1 MKITISMSLNQR
13 LKATSRN
20 TRLLLLYIFI
30 AVLFPVFLLFTFVTV
45 SLALSPRTGSARPD
59 HVGMMLPPFPSPTA
73 TDTSTPGPSPTLTN
87 TPVPTSTPVPA
98 SPPAGDSFAQ
108 TQIRENQVQFTT
120 QFDSSA
126 IVVPGG
132 GSASAAKTYDIIVQ
146 LQNISP
152 VNAPAVLANVVVP
165 SGMNVS
171 STKWDK
177 TGNWYSDSALSRT
190 CNYDGRTAYCGIGQL
205 WSGMEATITLRVSA
219 EPGQYSLGINAED
232 LSALYEVPSNN
243 RSVILVTLN

>member
-1 MKITISMSLNQR
+1 MSLNQR

-30 AVLFPVFLLFTFVTV
+30 AILFPVFLLFTFVTV

-98 SPPAGDSFAQ
+98 SPPAGDSFAL
-108 TQIRENQVQFTT
+108 TQIRENQVQLTT
-120 QFDSSA
+120 QFNGNV

-132 GSASAAKTYDIIVQ
+132 GSVSTAKMYDIV
-146 LQNISP
+146 LQFQNTSP
-152 VNAPAVLANVVVP
+152 ANAPAVLANLVIP
-165 SGMNVS
+165 SGMSVS
-171 STKWDK
+171 SIKWDK
-177 TGNWYSDSALSRT
+177 TGNWYSDGALSRT
-190 CNYDGRTAYCGIGQL
+190 CSFDGHTAYCGIGQL
-205 WSGMEATITLRVSA
+205 WSGMKVTITLRVSA
-219 EPGQYSLGINAED
+219 EPGQYSLTLSAED
-232 LSALYEVPSNN
+232 LSAFYEVPSNN
-243 RSVILVTLN
+243 RSIILVTLN